1 VPATAVNCP
10 HCNIALNLQQ
20 SAVSPTRES
29 SSIGIVVVVMVGA
42 LGLLMLLAGFA
53 MFGFVVRSP
62 GPVAVSAGSTTAI
75 YASPPGGIEVEE
87 SPLLIPPTSPPTGEE
102 TSPPAATE
110 SAP

>member
-1 VPATAVNCP
+1 VPATAVSCP

-20 SAVSPTRES
+20 SSVSPTRDS
-29 SSIGIVVVVMVGA
+29 SSIGILVVVIVGA

-62 GPVAVSAGSTTAI
+62 GPVAVSAGSTTAT
-75 YASPPGGIEVEE
+75 YASPPLDGIEEPPLSIGPLPAKEE
-87 SPLLIPPTSPPTGEE
+87 N
-102 TSPPAATE
+102 SPPAPTD